1 MRKQNDIIRILIFVF
16 AALIALLVIGG
27 GIYLFSASK
36 KLKAIALQPDFSETS
51 LEVGTQYTF
60 TINTTPKKASIKKAT
75 CVVDDPTSSF
85 EISDSGKAVL
95 TTGMNE
101 GNVTV
106 YIECKDIKSQVLT
119 FSIVDSVARAQAEA
133 AAQAEAQ
140 KAEEEAK
147 LAEEEAAAAEAAAKK
162 YVKATGDDVNVRS
175 TNSTDGDVLGKAKKG
190 DMFEK
195 VEDVDDWTHI
205 MYKGQDGYMKTEFLT
220 EISEEE
226 YQEGATS
233 EGESETAE
241 ADTKKDEKKEE
252 KKTEAAAEENNEEN
266 NEEKKTQS
274 KEEAEAKAAAD
285 AAKAAEDAQ
294 KAAEEAAAAVA
305 AAAAAQ
311 PATYNLCGVNL
322 TASQYHKILDMWKYA
337 TPNGTDEEAKAF
349 HEAHHSAGDIQNI
362 IQSYGIQ

>member
-1 MRKQNDIIRILIFVF
+1 MRKQNSIIRILIVVF

-36 KLKAIALQPDFSETS
+36 KLKSIALQPDFSETS

-101 GNVTV
+101 GEVTV

-147 LAEEEAAAAEAAAKK
+147 AAEAEAEAAAVMKK

-226 YQEGATS
+226 FQEGGSAEGETS
-233 EGESETAE
+233 EE
-241 ADTKKDEKKEE
+241 DKKKEE
-252 KKTEAAAEENNEEN
+252 KKTEEGGEENNEEQ
-266 NEEKKTQS
+266 KTQS
-274 KEEAEAKAAAD
+274 KEEAEKKAAED
-285 AAKAAEDAQ
+285 AAKAAEDAA
-294 KAAEEAAAAVA
+294 KAAEEAQAALQ

-311 PATYNLCGVNL
+311 SYNLCGVNL

-349 HEAHHSAGDIQNI
+349 HEAHHSAGDIQKI
-362 IQSYGIQ
+362 VESYGL

>member
-1 MRKQNDIIRILIFVF
+1 MRKQNSIIRILIFVF

-27 GIYLFSASK
+27 GIYLFAASRS
-36 KLKAIALQPDFSETS
+36 LKAIALQPDFAETS

-60 TINTTPKKASIKKAT
+60 SISATPSKASVKKAT

-85 EISDSGKAVL
+85 ELNDDGKAVL

-106 YIECKDIKSQVLT
+106 YVECKGIKSQVLT
-119 FSIVDSVARAQAEA
+119 YSIVDSVARAQAEA

-140 KAEEEAK
+140 KQ
-147 LAEEEAAAAEAAAKK
+147 AEEEAAAQAEAEAAAVAKK
-162 YVKATGDDVNVRS
+162 YVKATGDNVNVRS

-190 DMFEK
+190 EMFEK

-205 MYKGQDGYMKTEFLT
+205 MYNGQDGYMKTEFLT

-226 YQEGATS
+226 YNQGPTE
-233 EGESETAE
+233 ETAE
-241 ADTKKDEKKEE
+241 TKTEEKKEE
-252 KKTEAAAEENNEEN
+252 KKTEEANNNENTEN
-266 NEEKKTQS
+266 TEGQTQT
-274 KEEAEAKAAAD
+274 KEEAEAKAKAD
-285 AAKAAEDAQ
+285 AEKQ
-294 KAAEEAAAAVA
+294 AAEELQKQQEALA

-311 PATYNLCGVNL
+311 AATTYNLCGVNL

-349 HEAHHSAGDIQNI
+349 HEAHHSAADIQKI
-362 IQSYGIQ
+362 IDSYGL

>member
-1 MRKQNDIIRILIFVF
+1 MRKQNSIIRILIFVF

-36 KLKAIALQPDFSETS
+36 KLKAISLQPDFAETS

-60 TINTTPKKASIKKAT
+60 SINATPSKASVKKAT

-85 EISDSGKAVL
+85 ELNDNGKAVL

-106 YIECKDIKSQVLT
+106 YVECKGIKSQVLT
-119 FSIVDSVARAQAEA
+119 YSIVDSVARAQAEA

-140 KAEEEAK
+140 KQAEEES
-147 LAEEEAAAAEAAAKK
+147 AAAAEAEAAAAVKK
-162 YVKATGDDVNVRS
+162 YVKSTGDDVNIRS

-190 DMFEK
+190 DLFEK

-226 YQEGATS
+226 YNEGPT
-233 EGESETAE
+233 ETASE
-241 ADTKKDEKKEE
+241 QKKEE
-252 KKTEAAAEENNEEN
+252 KKTEEANTENNESQ
-266 NEEKKTQS
+266 TQTR
-274 KEEAEAKAAAD
+274 EEAEAKAAAD
-285 AAKAAEDAQ
+285 AAKAE
-294 KAAEEAAAAVA
+294 EEAAQAAADA
-305 AAAAAQ
+305 AAAAAALAA
-311 PATYNLCGVNL
+311 ATGHSYGGHTFTN
-322 TASQYHKILDMWKYA
+322 
-337 TPNGTDEEAKAF
+337 DEWNCLLSVWAYTGDAE
-349 HEAHHSAGDIQNI
+349 EMISHHSAAELKLVLDEKMSGGLR
-362 IQSYGIQ
+362 SAW

>member
-1 MRKQNDIIRILIFVF
+1 MRKQNSVIRILILVF
-16 AALIALLVIGG
+16 AVLIAIEIIGG
-27 GIYLFSASK
+27 GIYLYSASK
-36 KLKAIALQPDFSETS
+36 KLKAISLQPEFSETS

-60 TINTTPKKASIKKAT
+60 SIKTTPSKASIKKAT

-101 GNVTV
+101 GNVTI

-140 KAEEEAK
+140 KQAEEA
-147 LAEEEAAAAEAAAKK
+147 EAAAAEAEAAAAAAKK
-162 YVKATGDDVNVRS
+162 YVKSTGDDVNVRS

-226 YQEGATS
+226 FNEGATD
-233 EGESETAE
+233 TAG
-241 ADTKKDEKKEE
+241 ADENKDEKKEE
-252 KKTEAAAEENNEEN
+252 KKPEENQDQAKQDAEKKAAE
-266 NEEKKTQS
+266 
-274 KEEAEAKAAAD
+274 D
-285 AAKAAEDAQ
+285 AAKAAEEAA
-294 KAAEEAAAAVA
+294 KAAEEAAAAQAAIA
-305 AAAAAQ
+305 AAAAASS
-311 PATYNLCGVNL
+311 YNLLGVQMNAKEYKYVL
-322 TASQYHKILDMWKYA
+322 DQVRAATA
-337 TPNGTDEEAKAF
+337 NGTDEEARQY
-349 HEAHHSAGDIQNI
+349 HLEHHQAGDIKTLLVGGGFREQDW
-362 IQSYGIQ
+362 

>member
-1 MRKQNDIIRILIFVF
+1 MRKQNSIIRILIFVF

-27 GIYLFSASK
+27 GIYLFAASRS
-36 KLKAIALQPDFSETS
+36 LKAIALQPDFAETS

-60 TINTTPKKASIKKAT
+60 SISATPSKASVKKAT

-85 EISDSGKAVL
+85 ELNDDGKAVL

-106 YIECKDIKSQVLT
+106 YVECKGIKSQVLT
-119 FSIVDSVARAQAEA
+119 YSIVDSVARAQAEA

-140 KAEEEAK
+140 KQ
-147 LAEEEAAAAEAAAKK
+147 AEEEAAAQAEAEAAAVAKK
-162 YVKATGDDVNVRS
+162 YVKATGDNVNVRS

-190 DMFEK
+190 EMFEK

-205 MYKGQDGYMKTEFLT
+205 MYNGQDGYMKTEFLT

-226 YQEGATS
+226 YNQGPTE
-233 EGESETAE
+233 ETTE
-241 ADTKKDEKKEE
+241 TKTEEKKEE
-252 KKTEAAAEENNEEN
+252 KKTEEANNNENTEN
-266 NEEKKTQS
+266 TEGQTQT
-274 KEEAEAKAAAD
+274 KEEAEAKAKAD
-285 AAKAAEDAQ
+285 AEKQ
-294 KAAEEAAAAVA
+294 AAEELQKQQEALA

-311 PATYNLCGVNL
+311 AATTYNLCGVNL

-349 HEAHHSAGDIQNI
+349 HEAHHSAADIQKI
-362 IQSYGIQ
+362 IDSYGL

>member
-1 MRKQNDIIRILIFVF
+1 VRKQNSIIRILIFVF

-27 GIYLFSASK
+27 GIYLFAASRS
-36 KLKAIALQPDFSETS
+36 LKAIALQPDFAETS

-60 TINTTPKKASIKKAT
+60 SISATPSKASVKKAT

-85 EISDSGKAVL
+85 ELNDDGKAVL

-106 YIECKDIKSQVLT
+106 YVECKGIKSQVLT
-119 FSIVDSVARAQAEA
+119 YSIVDSVARAQAEA

-140 KAEEEAK
+140 KQ
-147 LAEEEAAAAEAAAKK
+147 AEEEAAAQAEAEAAAVAKK
-162 YVKATGDDVNVRS
+162 YVKATGDNVNVRS

-190 DMFEK
+190 EMFEK

-205 MYKGQDGYMKTEFLT
+205 MYNGQDGYMKTEFLT

-226 YQEGATS
+226 YNQGPTE
-233 EGESETAE
+233 ETTE
-241 ADTKKDEKKEE
+241 TTTEEKKEE
-252 KKTEAAAEENNEEN
+252 KKTEEANNNENTEN
-266 NEEKKTQS
+266 TEGQTQT
-274 KEEAEAKAAAD
+274 KEEAEAKAKAD
-285 AAKAAEDAQ
+285 AEKQ
-294 KAAEEAAAAVA
+294 AAEELQKQQEALA
-305 AAAAAQ
+305 AAAAAAA
-311 PATYNLCGVNL
+311 ATPSYNLCGVNL

-349 HEAHHSAGDIQNI
+349 HEAHHSAADIQKI
-362 IQSYGIQ
+362 IDSYGL

>member
-1 MRKQNDIIRILIFVF
+1 MRKQNSIIRILIFVF

-27 GIYLFSASK
+27 GIYLFAASRS
-36 KLKAIALQPDFSETS
+36 LKAIALQPDFAETS

-60 TINTTPKKASIKKAT
+60 SISATPSKASVKKAT

-85 EISDSGKAVL
+85 ELNDDGKAVL

-106 YIECKDIKSQVLT
+106 YVECKGIKSQVLT
-119 FSIVDSVARAQAEA
+119 YSIVDSVARAQAEA

-140 KAEEEAK
+140 KQ
-147 LAEEEAAAAEAAAKK
+147 AEEEAAAQAEAEAAAVAKK
-162 YVKATGDDVNVRS
+162 YVKATGDNVNVRS

-190 DMFEK
+190 EMFEK

-205 MYKGQDGYMKTEFLT
+205 MYNGQDGYMKTEFLT

-226 YQEGATS
+226 YNQGPTE
-233 EGESETAE
+233 ETTE
-241 ADTKKDEKKEE
+241 TTTEEKKEE
-252 KKTEAAAEENNEEN
+252 KKTEEANNNENTEN
-266 NEEKKTQS
+266 TEGQTQT
-274 KEEAEAKAAAD
+274 KEEAEAKAKAD
-285 AAKAAEDAQ
+285 AEKQ
-294 KAAEEAAAAVA
+294 AAEELQKQQEALA

-311 PATYNLCGVNL
+311 AATTYNLCGVNL

-349 HEAHHSAGDIQNI
+349 HEAHHSAADIQKI
-362 IQSYGIQ
+362 IDSYGL

>member
-1 MRKQNDIIRILIFVF
+1 MRKQNSIIRILIFVF

-85 EISDSGKAVL
+85 EINDNGKAVL

-147 LAEEEAAAAEAAAKK
+147 AAEEEAAALAQVKK
-162 YVKATGDDVNVRS
+162 YVKSTGDDVNVRS

-190 DMFEK
+190 DVFEK
-195 VEDVDDWTHI
+195 VEDVEDWTHI
-205 MYKGQDGYMKTEFLT
+205 IYKGQDGYMKTEFLT

-226 YQEGATS
+226 FQEGATS
-233 EGESETAE
+233 EGETSEE
-241 ADTKKDEKKEE
+241 DKKKEE
-252 KKTEAAAEENNEEN
+252 KKTEEGGEENNEEQ
-266 NEEKKTQS
+266 KVQS
-274 KEEAEAKAAAD
+274 QEEAQKKVEEDLKKQQEEEQQQQALLLQQAAANSYSLLGVKMNGTEYKYVLD
-285 AAKAAEDAQ
+285 A
-294 KAAEEAAAAVA
+294 VR
-305 AAAAAQ
+305 
-311 PATYNLCGVNL
+311 GV
-322 TASQYHKILDMWKYA
+322 TA
-337 TPNGTDEEAKAF
+337 NGTDEEARKY
-349 HEAHHSAGDIQNI
+349 HEEHHQAGDIMTLLVAGGFREQNW
-362 IQSYGIQ
+362 

>member
-1 MRKQNDIIRILIFVF
+1 MRKQNSIIRILIFVF

-27 GIYLFSASK
+27 GIYLFAASK
-36 KLKAIALQPDFSETS
+36 SLKAIALQPDFAETS

-60 TINTTPKKASIKKAT
+60 SISATPSKASVKKAT

-85 EISDSGKAVL
+85 ELNDDGKAVL

-106 YIECKDIKSQVLT
+106 YVECKGIKSQVLT
-119 FSIVDSVARAQAEA
+119 YSIVDSVARAQAEA

-140 KAEEEAK
+140 KQ
-147 LAEEEAAAAEAAAKK
+147 AEEEAAAQAEAEAAAVAKK
-162 YVKATGDDVNVRS
+162 YVKATGDNVNVRS

-190 DMFEK
+190 EMFEK

-205 MYKGQDGYMKTEFLT
+205 MYNGQDGYMKTEFLT

-226 YQEGATS
+226 YNQGPTE
-233 EGESETAE
+233 ETAE
-241 ADTKKDEKKEE
+241 TKTEEKKEE
-252 KKTEAAAEENNEEN
+252 KKTEEANNNENTEN
-266 NEEKKTQS
+266 TEGQTQT
-274 KEEAEAKAAAD
+274 KEEAEAKAKAD
-285 AAKAAEDAQ
+285 AEKQ
-294 KAAEEAAAAVA
+294 AAEELQKQQEALA

-311 PATYNLCGVNL
+311 AATTYNLCGVNL

-349 HEAHHSAGDIQNI
+349 HEAHHSAADIQKI
-362 IQSYGIQ
+362 IDSYGL